1 MRFVLSFQGI
11 NIREMGEGEG
21 KISKSELKRRLK
33 AEKLAK
39 KKAEKEA
46 KKKAAEAARKKN
58 AGPNLDMGDE
68 TTDPSK
74 YFENRQRHLTKLE
87 QHGINCYPH
96 KFHTTTS
103 IPDFIRKFSGVESG
117 SHDETV
123 VVAVAGRLMGS
134 RKQSSKMLFLDV
146 NADGKKVQVVSILQH
161 YTGDSE
167 VEAKGEAARKE
178 AFLQIHSMIK
188 RGDIIGV
195 EGYPG
200 KTKSGELSVFAKR
213 IQLLSPCLHMLPQA
227 YSTLNQDVRYR
238 KRYMDLMLTP
248 KTREIFCTR
257 AKIINYVRR
266 FLDMRNFI
274 EVETPIMNMIAGG
287 ATAKPFIT
295 HHNSLNMQLY
305 MRVAPELYLKK
316 LVVGGLDRV
325 YEIGRQFRNEG
336 IDLTHNPEFTTCEFY
351 MAYAD
356 YEDLM
361 KMSEELLSGMVKEI
375 TGSYVIQ
382 YGAENPRT
390 IDFTPPFKRVSMMSG
405 LEEVLK
411 IKIPDLSLPST
422 RQFLD
427 DLCVK
432 LDKEVPEPRTTARL
446 FDRLVGDYLED
457 TFVNP
462 TFLTDHPVMMSPLAK
477 YHRDD
482 PQLTERFELF
492 IDGKELMN
500 AYTELN
506 DPKVQRSRFMDQMS
520 AKAQG
525 DEEAQEHDESFC
537 EALEYGLAPTA
548 GWGMGIDRAAMIL
561 TNSENIKE
569 VLLFPAMKPTGA
581 GAAKSSGSIS
591 AKSELVAGKSLLQS
605 SKVMK
610 NFSAMSILPRFG
622 CRCYA
627 RNLNYNS
634 LIATLLSILR
644 CTVLTPN
651 VV

>member
-1 MRFVLSFQGI
+1 
-11 NIREMGEGEG
+11 MGDGEE

-46 KKKAAEAARKKN
+46 KKKAAEALKKKSS
-58 AGPNLDMGDE
+58 GPNLDMGDD

-74 YFENRQRHLTKLE
+74 YFENRQKHLDKL
-87 QHGINCYPH
+87 QNHGINCYPH
-96 KFHTTTS
+96 KFHTTTTL
-103 IPDFIRKFSGVESG
+103 PDFIRQYSSIESG
-117 SHDETV
+117 SHDENV

-134 RKQSSKMLFLDV
+134 RKQSSKMRFLDV
-146 NADGKKVQVVSILQH
+146 NADGVKVQVVSILQH
-161 YTGDSE
+161 YAGDPEVASE
-167 VEAKGEAARKE
+167 GENAQNEAYT
-178 AFLQIHSMIK
+178 QIHSIIK

-238 KRYMDLMLTP
+238 KRYMDLILTP
-248 KTREIFCTR
+248 KTRDIFCTR

-287 ATAKPFIT
+287 ATAKPFT
-295 HHNSLNMQLY
+295 TYHNSLSMDLY

-316 LVVGGLDRV
+316 LIVGGLDRV

-375 TGSYVIQ
+375 TGSYVIE
-382 YGAENPRT
+382 YGAENPRK
-390 IDFTPPFKRVSMMSG
+390 IDFTPPFKRVSMVSG
-405 LEEVLK
+405 LEEVLNV
-411 IKIPDLSLPST
+411 KIPDLTLPST

-446 FDRLVGDYLED
+446 LDRLVGDYLED
-457 TFVNP
+457 NFVNP
-462 TFLTDHPVMMSPLAK
+462 TFLTDHPVLMSPLAK
-477 YHRDD
+477 YHRDH
-482 PQLTERFELF
+482 PHLTERFELF

-506 DPKVQRSRFMDQMS
+506 DPKVQRSRFVDQMN

-525 DEEAQEHDESFC
+525 DDEAQEHDESFC

-548 GWGMGIDRAAMIL
+548 GWGMGIDRATMIL

-569 VLLFPAMKPTGA
+569 VLLFPAMKPVGA
-581 GAAKSSGSIS
+581 SVGRSAGSVS
-591 AKSELVAGKSLLQS
+591 AKSELVAGKLSLSVTQNKS
-605 SKVMK
+605 ERMK
-610 NFSAMSILPRFG
+610 NSLMTSSPLVRS
-622 CRCYA
+622 
-627 RNLNYNS
+627 NES
-634 LIATLLSILR
+634 LITTIL
-644 CTVLTPN
+644 
-651 VV
+651 